1 MHLVFR
7 SRDES
12 RKETD
17 AMTGQV
23 QPTLI
28 LGIGNLLMGDDG
40 AGIHVARLLTDAK
53 LPKHVTVQE
62 AGTPG
67 WGLVDWIKDWQSV
80 VLVDS
85 AHMGQKPGEWR
96 RFDADE
102 VRLIASQG
110 ALSLHESGLADGLA
124 LAQALDLLPERITF
138 YGIEPESTA
147 QGMRL
152 SPSVRSS
159 LSGLVGSILDDFALQ
174 PEERE

>member
-1 MHLVFR
+1 
-7 SRDES
+7 
-12 RKETD
+12 
-17 AMTGQV
+17 
-23 QPTLI
+23 
-28 LGIGNLLMGDDG
+28 
-40 AGIHVARLLTDAK
+40 
-53 LPKHVTVQE
+53 
-62 AGTPG
+62 
-67 WGLVDWIKDWQSV
+67 
-80 VLVDS
+80 
-85 AHMGQKPGEWR
+85 MGQKPGEWR
-96 RFDADE
+96 RFEAGE

-110 ALSLHESGLADGLA
+110 ALSLHESDLADGLA